1 MNEKYRKYIKNL
13 PFIELFYNF
22 NFVRQE
28 NKKFNDSIDIAIK
41 SYSDIEKVKQFQK
54 TKTIL
59 NTIMWSVNII
69 IPLFMF
75 FVGFFGYWILHN
87 TYIYLILLSL
97 PISYYTIAVY
107 QDILKEK
114 TEQFEQLKNSSFK
127 ELIIG
132 ASATMTIWN
141 YAYLSIGILI
151 AMLI

>member
-1 MNEKYRKYIKNL
+1 
-13 PFIELFYNF
+13 
-22 NFVRQE
+22 
-28 NKKFNDSIDIAIK
+28 
-41 SYSDIEKVKQFQK
+41 
-54 TKTIL
+54 
-59 NTIMWSVNII
+59 
-69 IPLFMF
+69 
-75 FVGFFGYWILHN
+75 
-87 TYIYLILLSL
+87 LLSL

-141 YAYLSIGILI
+141 YAYLSIGILM